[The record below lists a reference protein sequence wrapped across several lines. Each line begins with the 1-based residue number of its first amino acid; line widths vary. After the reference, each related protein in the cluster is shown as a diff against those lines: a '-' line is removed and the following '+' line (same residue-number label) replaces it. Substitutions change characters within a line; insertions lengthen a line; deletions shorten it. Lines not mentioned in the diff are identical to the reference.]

1 MYCINVQHKVPFNRL
16 YCSQSTALIVF
27 QLNQRPV
34 KTIKEGSIMFKPI
47 KTILFATNLSET
59 CKQAF
64 DFAAVLATRFQATI
78 VLLHVLEKLPMSVE
92 GQLKGM
98 IGEKRWDDI
107 VASHQQDARQI
118 LIGKQSSDSLIRQAL
133 NQFCSEAGIDDA
145 SCGYQSREIVIG
157 DGEVVDDVIR
167 YSKEYNCD
175 IIILGTR
182 EGFIS
187 NNVIGTTIKSIM
199 RKSTIPVL
207 VVPPK
212 IDKTK

>member
-1 MYCINVQHKVPFNRL
+1 
-16 YCSQSTALIVF
+16 
-27 QLNQRPV
+27 
-34 KTIKEGSIMFKPI
+34 MFKPI

-98 IGEKRWDDI
+98 IGEKRWNDI
-107 VASHQQDARQI
+107 IASHQQDARQI

-133 NQFCSEAGIDDA
+133 NHFCSEAGIDDA

-157 DGEVVDDVIR
+157 DGEVVEDVIR

-187 NNVIGTTIKSIM
+187 NNVIGPTIKSIM

-212 IDKTK
+212 IDKAS

>member
-1 MYCINVQHKVPFNRL
+1 
-16 YCSQSTALIVF
+16 
-27 QLNQRPV
+27 
-34 KTIKEGSIMFKPI
+34 MFKPI

-98 IGEKRWDDI
+98 IGEKRWNDI
-107 VASHQQDARQI
+107 ITSHQQDARQI

-157 DGEVVDDVIR
+157 DGEVVEDVIR

-187 NNVIGTTIKSIM
+187 NNVIGPTIKSIM

-212 IDKTK
+212 IDKAH

>member
-1 MYCINVQHKVPFNRL
+1 
-16 YCSQSTALIVF
+16 
-27 QLNQRPV
+27 
-34 KTIKEGSIMFKPI
+34 MFKPI

-98 IGEKRWDDI
+98 IGEKRWNDI
-107 VASHQQDARQI
+107 IASHQQDARQI

-133 NQFCSEAGIDDA
+133 NHFCSEAGIDDA

-157 DGEVVDDVIR
+157 DGEVVEDVIR

-187 NNVIGTTIKSIM
+187 NNVIGPTIKSIM

-212 IDKTK
+212 IDKGN